1 VGDLQTV
8 VGDFLV
14 SPSTVTSISS
24 LLLAAAVQVPVP
36 VQGMVAME
44 GTRERMG
51 PMAQVDPED
60 LAAP

>member
-44 GTRERMG
+44 GTRERPV
-51 PMAQVDPED
+51 PMVLVVPGE
-60 LAAP
+60 LVEP